1 MPETQYCGVCGHEN
15 VADEER
21 CASCGTLLTSEFNAD
36 SSTEGRPIQWRWVEI
51 FFGGM
56 SALLAMVTFVPLVNL
71 VFMHLR
77 FSHSVIVLPGGM
89 ITVLP
94 LLMLF
99 VLGGAIMGV
108 VANRAI
114 YREIAI
120 GSLGA
125 VLMLWFFWFVRAGW
139 QPRALVQPVV
149 AVTDSIDIHLPPVL
163 FLVTI
168 SIAGMLLAA
177 GSCRVA
183 VMITEKILG
192 RTNCYTCGMAYAI
205 KPKRPLACPGCGTP
219 QIHRGLS
226 WAWAGPTIGATLLIF
241 FLSVTFLGP
250 PLKFYWRCDFS
261 EFSESCKE
269 AAAKYRTDHE
279 DMYYWRGEKEEDGSQ
294 PGVVMSPYR
303 YVGLMVPLFFLG
315 PFVIAWRCRKARF
328 KTAGVTLLANWI
340 GATMVAMIGLGFAQ
354 FEGVFMLSLRLHMIA
369 GVVWCVAGAVG
380 LGVGSKLSPSLE
392 LDEDPDLL
400 D

>member
-1 MPETQYCGVCGHEN
+1 MTFDMPETQYCGVCGHEN

-125 VLMLWFFWFVRAGW
+125 VLMLSSPIPMPWSAIR
-139 QPRALVQPVV
+139 PRAQ
-149 AVTDSIDIHLPPVL
+149 TFIE
-163 FLVTI
+163 
-168 SIAGMLLAA
+168 GGG
-177 GSCRVA
+177 GSLRA
-183 VMITEKILG
+183 SSFS
-192 RTNCYTCGMAYAI
+192 
-205 KPKRPLACPGCGTP
+205 ACST
-219 QIHRGLS
+219 
-226 WAWAGPTIGATLLIF
+226 
-241 FLSVTFLGP
+241 
-250 PLKFYWRCDFS
+250 
-261 EFSESCKE
+261 
-269 AAAKYRTDHE
+269 AAAS
-279 DMYYWRGEKEEDGSQ
+279 G
-294 PGVVMSPYR
+294 
-303 YVGLMVPLFFLG
+303 
-315 PFVIAWRCRKARF
+315 
-328 KTAGVTLLANWI
+328 
-340 GATMVAMIGLGFAQ
+340 
-354 FEGVFMLSLRLHMIA
+354 
-369 GVVWCVAGAVG
+369 
-380 LGVGSKLSPSLE
+380 
-392 LDEDPDLL
+392 
-400 D
+400 